1 VSWTFDHPVAHA
13 LRAAADGR
21 FPPPDGV
28 AEIVAPDDAGT
39 QAVVSFTGHSFVM
52 TTLPAERLC
61 ELPVDVDGY
70 GGANHPSVL
79 MLMAGDH
86 SEIGSLDVVLLRRA
100 GGIAET
106 QSALAV
112 RDDLEHHPRVQR
124 ARHHRRNVRVLG
136 DERGFVT
143 IGQGLLGRT
152 EVSIELTA
160 SGHGRGAGRRLLAA
174 AVDDLPAGELVFGQ
188 VAPGNAASLRV
199 FLACGFVPIG
209 SEVLITQRASSS
221 GFQKPGSGVAR
232 PEA

>member
-1 VSWTFDHPVAHA
+1 
-13 LRAAADGR
+13 
-21 FPPPDGV
+21 
-28 AEIVAPDDAGT
+28 
-39 QAVVSFTGHSFVM
+39 VM
-52 TTLPAERLC
+52 TDLPHDRFCRLPI
-61 ELPVDVDGY
+61 EVDGY
-70 GGANHPSVL
+70 GGANHPTVL
-79 MLMAGDH
+79 MLLAGDDR
-86 SEIGSLDVVLLRRA
+86 EIGSLDVVLMRR
-100 GGIAET
+100 GGGSPR
-106 QSALAV
+106 SALAV
-112 RDDLEHHPRVQR
+112 RDDLEDHPRVQR
-124 ARHHRRNVRVLG
+124 ARHHRHDVRVLG

-174 AVDDLPAGELVFGQ
+174 AVDAVPSGQLVFGQ

-221 GFQKPGSGVAR
+221 GFQKPGSGVPR